1 MKKETRC
8 GSTLDGESEARN
20 LIICHDNLA
29 VSLPETGDKFAPD
42 PMPGIYFVRN
52 L

>member
-1 MKKETRC
+1 MKKETRS
-8 GSTLDGESEARN
+8 GSTLDGESGTRT

-29 VSLPETGDKFAPD
+29 VSLPETGDKFALD
-42 PMPGIYFVRN
+42 PMPGVYFVRN